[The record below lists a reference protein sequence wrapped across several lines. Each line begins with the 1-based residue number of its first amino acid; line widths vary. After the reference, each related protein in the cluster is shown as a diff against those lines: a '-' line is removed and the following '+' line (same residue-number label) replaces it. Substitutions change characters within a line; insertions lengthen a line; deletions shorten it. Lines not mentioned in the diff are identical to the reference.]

1 MKKNIIIYFVIII
14 LLIIISTSSI
24 KNNREVK
31 QYLNMNVESNSEIC
45 NNIDELTEKD
55 KYYCEALDKNI
66 KQGSFFYYY
75 RYLLST
81 GINKII
87 IFYLLPLVILYP
99 ILYKYSMSLVSSNPT
114 FFVVIV
120 ISSSIPSNS

>member
-14 LLIIISTSSI
+14 LLILISTSSI
-24 KNNREVK
+24 KNSREIK

-45 NNIDELTEKD
+45 NNNELTEED

-75 RYLLST
+75 SYLLST

-87 IFYLLPLVILYP
+87 IGFICCF
-99 ILYKYSMSLVSSNPT
+99 KSMSLKLS
-114 FFVVIV
+114 FFIYFGK
-120 ISSSIPSNS
+120 

>member
-1 MKKNIIIYFVIII
+1 MKKNIIIYFAIII

-66 KQGSFFYYY
+66 KQ
-75 RYLLST
+75 
-81 GINKII
+81 
-87 IFYLLPLVILYP
+87 
-99 ILYKYSMSLVSSNPT
+99 
-114 FFVVIV
+114 
-120 ISSSIPSNS
+120 